1 MFRLDL
7 SNHRLPWMVVASFAA
22 VAVPPGHLP
31 STPPMDPHHIAAA
44 WAVET
49 VAAAAAAAAAAAEH
63 TSALDIVG

>member
-1 MFRLDL
+1 M
-7 SNHRLPWMVVASFAA
+7 ASFAA

-49 VAAAAAAAAAAAEH
+49 VAAAAAAEH